1 MYKFILKHKN
11 TSGRNLIDPFKIR
24 QGDSPNLDATLLNK
38 DHVSRLE
45 VSTGTYTYSEKD
57 VVSVGAR
64 YLVLYDYFGQIFDDR
79 FFVTGSTITIPSG
92 VAAID
97 LPVASN
103 ESGTPIENVC
113 FARGSAIEY
122 EPYYTSREV
131 QAIYKSLKLEYDK
144 SGTGEYYRRKL
155 KGTLTLQNKDYTY
168 IDNLAFDT
176 KMYLQIEDSQNIIE
190 KYIGYFFKTDCK
202 FNADNLTVQVK
213 TEVLDD
219 YEKVL
224 AGMQRNYNI
233 LELNPELESVEITRR
248 PIIQVYIP
256 GDSVITN
263 ILGGTYWEQELQV
276 DPVFNDGTLV
286 NTYKFYNTQN
296 IRTLPASA
304 ASGLSTDVT
313 GTYGDDRINSNG
325 LYQLIE
331 INTGGRFWYGKRF
344 QIQRVSDG
352 AILYQTETT
361 DWRNTSVNTLLF
373 TGVSRQEPDGNGGT
387 TTITETGSFYFTE
400 YRIYVRYYLDIFQ
413 TSSGTDTYAIPG
425 NDIVSN
431 NANYKRVIGYNLGTS
446 RFLAYDSFLTIP
458 TIYGRVPDDAPDGGK
473 YYRGLQ
479 LLASTGIDRE
489 PIPISSSNWRSVS
502 LWFLT
507 DDSVQFTEFGDGL
520 KFNLR
525 DAFPLASVIQNLLS
539 EMGANVSFLK
549 DTNHSE
555 FFYAATNPLG
565 GFSYMGTYSFF
576 NNPDYVGN
584 LDYFITPKSNIVN
597 ANYDQPARKAELS
610 LQQIFKMLSDV
621 FKVHWHIDNGRL
633 RLEHISWYQKGG
645 TYSFTPIIGSDLT
658 TLQNIKVHK
667 SWDYLQNNFEYDK
680 EAMAERYEYGWM
692 DDVSPVFEGNPI
704 NIISNFTQEGKIE
717 DASNGRFTT
726 DVDFV
731 QSNPQEISKDGF
743 MLLGAINESGTY
755 KIPYMRWYNG
765 DSKQFMLQNGFLS
778 WSYLHSKY
786 HVSDLP
792 SDEVNI
798 NGRDVTLFQNITKQ
812 KKQKVKFPL
821 VGTFNPYQLV
831 NTGIGAGKIQKISVD
846 LESNM
851 ANGDLKHDTDGNA

>member
-1 MYKFILKHKN
+1 MYKFILKHRVS
-11 TSGRNLIDPFKIR
+11 SGKNLIDPFKIR

-38 DHVSRLE
+38 DHVSRLG
-45 VSTGTYTYSEKD
+45 VTTGTYTYSEKD
-57 VVSVGAR
+57 VVSVGTR
-64 YLVLYDYFGQIFDDR
+64 YLVLYDPFGQIIDDR
-79 FFVTGSTITIPSG
+79 FFVSGSEIVIPSG

-113 FARGSAIEY
+113 FARGSGIEY
-122 EPYYTSREV
+122 EPYYTFREV
-131 QAIYKSLKLEYDK
+131 QAIYRSLKLEYDK
-144 SGTGEYYRRKL
+144 SSTGEYYRRKL

-176 KMYLQIEDSQNIIE
+176 EMYLQIEDSQNIIE
-190 KYIGYFFKTDCK
+190 KYTGYFFKTDCK
-202 FNADNLTVQVK
+202 FNADNLTVQVE

-233 LELNPELESVEITRR
+233 IELNPELESVEITRR

-256 GDSVITN
+256 GDNVITN

-276 DPVFNDGTLV
+276 DPVFDDNILV
-286 NTYKFYNTQN
+286 NTYKFFNTQN

-304 ASGLSTDVT
+304 APGLSTDVT
-313 GTYGDDRINSNG
+313 GTYGDDRVNSNG
-325 LYQLIE
+325 LYRLIE
-331 INTGGRFWYGKRF
+331 TNTSQIYWYGKKF
-344 QIQRVSDG
+344 QIQRVSDDV
-352 AILYQTETT
+352 ILYETETT

-373 TGVSRQEPDGNGGT
+373 SGVNG
-387 TTITETGSFYFTE
+387 ESGSFYFAE
-400 YRIYVRYYLDIFQ
+400 YRIYVRYYLDLLEVERLVGGVLTPIP
-413 TSSGTDTYAIPG
+413 THPIPGTD
-425 NDIVSN
+425 IVAN
-431 NANYKRVIGYNLGTS
+431 NSNYKRVVGYNLGTN
-446 RFLAYDSFLTIP
+446 RFTIYDSFLTVP
-458 TIYGRVPDDAPDGGK
+458 TVYGRVPADAPDGGK

-479 LLASTGIDRE
+479 LPSSAGIDRE
-489 PIPISSSNWRSVS
+489 PIPINSSNWRSVS

-549 DTNHSE
+549 DSNHSE

-565 GFSYMGTYSFF
+565 GFNYMGTYSIF
-576 NNPDYVGN
+576 NNPDYIGN
-584 LDYFITPKSNIVN
+584 LDYFITPKSNVIN

-621 FKVHWHIDNGRL
+621 FKVHWHIDKGRL
-633 RLEHISWYQKGG
+633 RLEHVSWYQKGG
-645 TYSFTPIIGSDLT
+645 TYSFTPVIGSDLT

-692 DDVSPVFEGNPI
+692 DDVSPIFEGNPI

-717 DASNGRFTT
+717 DASNGRFTS

-743 MLLGAINESGTY
+743 MLLGAVNESGTY

-765 DSKQFMLQNGFLS
+765 DNNQFMLQNGFLS
-778 WSYLHSKY
+778 WPYLHSKY

-792 SDEVNI
+792 SNRVNI
-798 NGRDVTLFQNITKQ
+798 NGQDVTLYQNITKQ

-821 VGTFNPYQLV
+821 VDTFNPYHLIT
-831 NTGIGAGKIQKISVD
+831 TGLGNGKIQKISVD

-851 ANGDLKHDTDGNA
+851 VDGDLKHDTDGNS